1 MLITDEGAGVAQL
14 AEYKLP
20 KLGVTG
26 SNPVTRSISY
36 CEQVSAVEAGIAFNS
51 YRDVVKVGFA
61 RFFLLFLQERCPSL
75 IISSIL

>member
-1 MLITDEGAGVAQL
+1 MLVTDVGAGVAQL

-36 CEQVSAVEAGIAFNS
+36 LEQMLSFV
-51 YRDVVKVGFA
+51 
-61 RFFLLFLQERCPSL
+61 
-75 IISSIL
+75 

>member
-1 MLITDEGAGVAQL
+1 MGGVNAVLVADVGAGVAQL

-36 CEQVSAVEAGIAFNS
+36 LEHVLAVNVSIAFNS
-51 YRDVVKVGFA
+51 FGM
-61 RFFLLFLQERCPSL
+61 L
-75 IISSIL
+75 

>member
-1 MLITDEGAGVAQL
+1 VGAGVAQL

-36 CEQVSAVEAGIAFNS
+36 LEHVLAVDVGIAFNS

-61 RFFLLFLQERCPSL
+61 RFFLLFLSEICPAL
-75 IISSIL
+75 IISSI

>member
-36 CEQVSAVEAGIAFNS
+36 REQVSVVEPGIAFNS
-51 YRDVVKVGFA
+51 FGM
-61 RFFLLFLQERCPSL
+61 L
-75 IISSIL
+75 